1 MPKPRIA
8 RKCGV
13 GAIGIDF
20 PRHSMPRRYSPTVSE
35 KVGFASRQT
44 MLELKQGATYKVVP
58 FLLVSSANHVDGATG
73 LTPAVEIS
81 KNGGAFAA
89 PVEFV
94 HLYFA

>member
-1 MPKPRIA
+1 
-8 RKCGV
+8 
-13 GAIGIDF
+13 
-20 PRHSMPRRYSPTVSE
+20 
-35 KVGFASRQT
+35 